1 MRVTGGELAGR
12 RVEMPRRG
20 EVRPT
25 SDRVRE
31 SLFMRLGS
39 QQGRRVLDL
48 FAGSGA
54 LGIEALSRGADSV
67 VFVDRNAVCGAAVRA
82 NLEALGL
89 EERGKVVRSP
99 AQAALRRFARRG
111 DCFQLILVDPPYASG
126 EAVEALQAIATSGL
140 LDPAGTLVLETDRRH
155 DPGSVDGLRRVD
167 ERRYGDTLL
176 LWFTPDLESTHP
188 GAEDPGNEG
197 AA

>member
-1 MRVTGGELAGR
+1 
-12 RVEMPRRG
+12 MPRRG

-54 LGIEALSRGADSV
+54 LGIEALSRGAESV
-67 VFVDRNAVCGAAVRA
+67 VFVDRDAGCGAAVRA

-89 EERGKVVRSP
+89 EQRARVVRSA

-111 DCFQLILVDPPYASG
+111 DRFELILVDPPYASG
-126 EAVEALQAIATSGL
+126 EALDALETIAGSGL
-140 LDPAGTLVLETDRRH
+140 LDPAGTLVLETDHRH
-155 DPGSVDGLRRVD
+155 DPGSVQGLRRVD

-176 LWFTPDLESTHP
+176 LWFSSEPESIHP
-188 GAEDPGNEG
+188 GTEDPGNEG

>member
-1 MRVTGGELAGR
+1 MRVTGGELVGR
-12 RVEMPRRG
+12 RIAVPRRG
-20 EVRPT
+20 NTRPT

-39 QQGRRVLDL
+39 QRGHRVLDL

-54 LGIEALSRGADSV
+54 LGIEALSRGADAV
-67 VFVDRNAVCGAAVRA
+67 VFVDSAAACGIAIRA
-82 NLEALGL
+82 NLDALCVTD
-89 EERGKVVRSP
+89 RARVVRSS
-99 AQAALRRFARRG
+99 ARAALRRFAREQE
-111 DCFQLILVDPPYASG
+111 CFQLILVDPPYASG
-126 EAVEALQAIATSGL
+126 EAAGALEAIARDGL

-155 DPGSVDGLRRVD
+155 DPGSQVGLRRID

-176 LWFTPDLESTHP
+176 IWFRVEPITPSRQDEPS
-188 GAEDPGNEG
+188 DEG

>member
-1 MRVTGGELAGR
+1 MAGR
-12 RVEMPRRG
+12 KIEMPHRG

-48 FAGSGA
+48 YAGSGA
-54 LGIEALSRGADSV
+54 LAIEALSRGADSA
-67 VFVDRNAVCGAAVRA
+67 VFVDRAAACGTAIRA
-82 NLEALGL
+82 NLEALAL
-89 EERGKVVRSP
+89 KDRGRFVRSP
-99 AQAALRRFARRG
+99 VQAVLRRMARQRE
-111 DCFQLILVDPPYASG
+111 CFQLILVDPPYASG
-126 EAVEALQAIATSGL
+126 EAADALGAIARDGL
-140 LDPAGTLVLETDRRH
+140 LDPAGTLVLETDCRH

-176 LWFTPDLESTHP
+176 IWFMTEPEQMHPRLE
-188 GAEDPGNEG
+188 GPGNEG